1 MTTSTPAAPA
11 VSTASFA
18 PQSKGQR
25 HHIITPT
32 TPYIDIGKPV
42 VTMRSIKAPMTVNT
56 AIMLD

>member
-25 HHIITPT
+25 HRIITPT
-32 TPYIDIGKPV
+32 TPYIDIDKPV
-42 VTMRSIKAPMTVNT
+42 INLRGIKTSMTVNT
-56 AIMLD
+56 AIVPD